1 MPLSVF
7 QFLEIPLFSEK
18 KVQKESS
25 IRKTPHTEVEDFLM
39 LLFDLD
45 QPYKIVIDKFVIIHD
60 QKMKMIFH
68 TF

>member
-1 MPLSVF
+1 
-7 QFLEIPLFSEK
+7 
-18 KVQKESS
+18 
-25 IRKTPHTEVEDFLM
+25 M

-68 TF
+68 TFDHTNHYQLLNECV